1 MVSTCFQVTKVKVRL
16 LVRILLNRT
25 QSASASG
32 PDSHHTLS
40 FTRPPCKAALISPES
55 MWAQLAQLAGTG
67 MPTAGSHGSSGSG
80 LWSDPST
87 EAGHVSN
94 TSQAGGSV
102 KTKSTPLADAP
113 VLSGESPAAS
123 TLHEGLRCLCS
134 SARSLLNLALQ

>member
-16 LVRILLNRT
+16 LVRILPNRIR
-25 QSASASG
+25 SAS
-32 PDSHHTLS
+32 SHHTLS
-40 FTRPPCKAALISPES
+40 FTHPPCEAALISPES
-55 MWAQLAQLAGTG
+55 TWAQLAQLAGTG

-94 TSQAGGSV
+94 TSQAGGSAR
-102 KTKSTPLADAP
+102 TKSTPLADAP

-123 TLHEGLRCLCS
+123 TLHAGLRCLCS
-134 SARSLLNLALQ
+134 SARSLLNPALQ